1 MIYSKMKKLV
11 PLLILFI
18 AVTSCKFIEE
28 KGWFKRDADTIAAY
42 QTRMDSIRVADSIN
56 KVLEA
61 ERMIEQTRLDSIRAI
76 EEIERERL
84 ARFKYHIIVG
94 SFKTPEYA
102 DLYAEYYREMG
113 YKTEILFNEYDFNVV
128 SARAFDNI
136 HEALIQ
142 LEQFRDT
149 VELEAW
155 LYVNR

>member
-1 MIYSKMKKLV
+1 MKKL
-11 PLLILFI
+11 PLFLVLVI

-28 KGWFKRDADTIAAY
+28 KGWFKKGADTLAVY
-42 QTRMDSIRVADSIN
+42 QARMDSIRVADSIN

-61 ERMIEQTRLDSIRAI
+61 ERMIEQARLDSIRII
-76 EEIERERL
+76 EEAERERL

-102 DLYAEYYREMG
+102 DQYSEYYRKMG
-113 YKTEILFNEYDFNVV
+113 YGTEILFNEYDFNVV

-136 HEALIQ
+136 GEALVQ
-142 LEQFRDT
+142 LEHFRDT

-155 LYVNR
+155 LYINK

>member
-28 KGWFKRDADTIAAY
+28 KGWFKKDADTLAAY
-42 QTRMDSIRVADSIN
+42 QSRMDSIGVADSIN

-76 EEIERERL
+76 EEVERERL

-102 DLYAEYYREMG
+102 DLYSEYYRKMG
-113 YKTEILFNEYDFNVV
+113 YETEILFNEYDFNVV

-136 HEALIQ
+136 GEALVQ
-142 LEQFRDT
+142 LEHFRDT

-155 LYVNR
+155 LYINQ

>member
-1 MIYSKMKKLV
+1 MKKLI
-11 PLLILFI
+11 PLFVLFL

-28 KGWFKRDADTIAAY
+28 KGWFKKDAETLIAY
-42 QTRMDSIRVADSIN
+42 QARMDSIRVADSIN

-61 ERMIEQTRLDSIRAI
+61 ERMIEQARLDSVRAI
-76 EEIERERL
+76 EEAERERL

-102 DLYAEYYREMG
+102 DLYSSYYRKMG
-113 YKTEILFNEYDFNVV
+113 YETETLFNEYDFNVV

-136 HEALIQ
+136 REALVQ
-142 LEQFRDT
+142 LEHFRDT

-155 LYVNR
+155 LYINQ